1 MVRRS
6 SFDAIGRVLPSGG
19 SGFAGA
25 STSQGRIEVC
35 MSCRHNVVGN
45 GRSRRQ
51 FRVIA
56 RPVASVALMRSLERA
71 CPGAHRRVSVIV
83 LDVIIGGR
91 LLVGEIPDS
100 GAVAV
105 VK

>member
-1 MVRRS
+1 
-6 SFDAIGRVLPSGG
+6 
-19 SGFAGA
+19 
-25 STSQGRIEVC
+25 
-35 MSCRHNVVGN
+35 
-45 GRSRRQ
+45 
-51 FRVIA
+51 
-56 RPVASVALMRSLERA
+56 
-71 CPGAHRRVSVIV
+71 VSVIV